1 MTRRSLLPLAALVLL
16 ASGCPEKKDPSED
29 SALAEVRD
37 DVWVASNAGPVRVLL
52 EGNTGWVVNS
62 VANSIDAV
70 DLATCGSGQGSCQ
83 LIGTVNLAVGAAPF
97 DGAVA
102 SGRLHV
108 VLSGLGQVAS
118 IDTTTRAVVATIT
131 TGAGA
136 LYSPQ
141 AVAVAGG
148 QILVAD
154 SNFYGSGPGFLAMV
168 TGSAITGST
177 TTTQLQP
184 GAFAALAG
192 GNLAVT
198 NTGLVDFG
206 DFGDPNDDVVTQP
219 GGIDIVNPTTGAIVD
234 NIDLGLVAPV
244 GRLVVDGNFGYV
256 VSATEG
262 TLLRVDMTAGTF
274 EEIEVTS
281 SGSFLTWTEVVDG
294 KLYVLASAEDHI
306 YVYDAATGAPLGGIE
321 VGPGGDTAKQPSH
334 IAVWEDGEG
343 VTHLLVTMY
352 AANSVTDV
360 VLP

>member
-1 MTRRSLLPLAALVLL
+1 MIRRSILSLLPLALLV
-16 ASGCPEKKDPSED
+16 AGCPQKKDKASSPN
-29 SALAEVRD
+29 VND
-37 DVWVASNAGPVRVLL
+37 DVWVSTGAGPTRLIL
-52 EGNTGWVVNS
+52 EGNTGWVINGFSNS
-62 VANSIDAV
+62 VDAV
-70 DLATCGSGQGSCQ
+70 DLATCETTQGSCD
-83 LIGTVNLAVGAAPF
+83 LLGTVNLPVDSFPF

-108 VLSGLGQVAS
+108 VLTGFGFASVQS
-118 IDTTTRAVVATIT
+118 IDTTTRQVVATIT

-148 QILVAD
+148 RMFIAD

-168 TGSAITGST
+168 TGTAITGST

-184 GAFAALAG
+184 GAFSLLPN

-206 DFGDPNDDVVTQP
+206 DFGNPDDDVVTQP
-219 GGIDIVNPTTGAIVD
+219 GGIDIVNPTTGAVVD

-244 GRLVVDGNFGYV
+244 GRLVVEGNSGYV

-262 TLLRVDMTAGTF
+262 TLLKVDMTTGTF
-274 EEIEVTS
+274 VEIEVTQ

-294 KLYVLASAEDHI
+294 KLYVLASAEDII
-306 YVYDAATGAPLGGIE
+306 YVLDATTGEELDTII
-321 VGPGGDTAKQPSH
+321 VGPGGDTAKEPSH
-334 IAVWEDGEG
+334 IAVWEDGDG

-352 AANSVTDV
+352 AANSVSDV